1 MENLEI
7 KTPAKINFGLNIINK
22 RQDGFHDLITIFYPV
37 NLYDIISFKKS
48 RYTTLICNIDSLQNT
63 GDNLIIKAIRELEKE
78 FGEIFNL
85 EIKLRKNIPIGAGL
99 GSGSS
104 NAAATLKALNELYN
118 LNLNTKDLIKFASK
132 IGSDV
137 SFFINPLPSLALSR
151 GEVLKVIDFK
161 IGYPILLVNPDIHI
175 STKWAY
181 ENIIPHKPKFDLATL
196 NGKLSFDFEKLRK
209 SVNNDFEVLIFK
221 KYPKIKQIK
230 KQLYAAGAL
239 FALMSG
245 SGSTV
250 FGIFPN
256 RKIAEK
262 IRRNFPTGYLTH
274 ISQ

>member
-22 RQDGFHDLITIFYPV
+22 RQDGFHNLTTIFYPI

-48 RYTTLICNIDSLQNT
+48 RHTTLICNIDSLRNT
-63 GDNLIIKAIRELEKE
+63 ENNLIINAIKELEKE
-78 FGEIFNL
+78 FGKIFNL
-85 EIKLRKNIPIGAGL
+85 EIKLKKNIPIGAGL

-118 LNLNTKDLIKFASK
+118 LNLNTKDLIKFAST

-137 SFFINPLPSLALSR
+137 SFFINPLPSLAFSR
-151 GEVLKVIDFK
+151 GEILKVIDFK
-161 IGYPILLVNPDIHI
+161 IDYPILLVNPGIHI

-196 NGKLSFDFEKLRK
+196 SGKLSFDFEKLQEFVK
-209 SVNNDFEVLIFK
+209 NDFEVPVFK
-221 KYPKIKQIK
+221 KYPEIKQIK
-230 KQLYAAGAL
+230 KQLYAGGAL
-239 FALMSG
+239 FSLMSG

-250 FGIFPN
+250 FGIFSD

-262 IRRNFPTGYLTH
+262 IRKNFPTGYLTH